1 MTLDEAII
9 HAEEVYKNKK
19 SDALEARL
27 QEQDKYADECIECA
41 AEHLQLAEWLKEL
54 KERREK
60 DGSNIK
66 AAKDAGKL

>member
-19 SDALEARL
+19 CDALEARL

-41 AEHLQLAEWLKEL
+41 AEHLQLAEWLREL

-60 DGSNIK
+60 DEV
-66 AAKDAGKL
+66 